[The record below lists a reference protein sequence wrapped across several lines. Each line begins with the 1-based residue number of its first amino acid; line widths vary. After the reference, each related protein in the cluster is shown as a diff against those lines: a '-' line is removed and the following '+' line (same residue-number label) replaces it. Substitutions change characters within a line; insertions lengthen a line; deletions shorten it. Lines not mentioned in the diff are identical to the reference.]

1 MTEDDRIAAMMRE
14 IENMR
19 QAREKLDDLH
29 DFFMGEPVGKPSR
42 AKQVDD
48 LLAVVRAGR
57 MGARVILWTAGFFA
71 ALGAITAQVKG
82 WWPK

>member
-1 MTEDDRIAAMMRE
+1 MTDDERLKAAV
-14 IENMR
+14 
-19 QAREKLDDLH
+19 EKIDELH
-29 DFFMGEPVGKPSR
+29 QFFMAEPLGKPSR

-57 MGARVILWTAGFFA
+57 LGARVTLWTAGFFA